1 MGGSASL
8 HDGDLDFDLLCH
20 VSDRYDDLLQKEKY
34 KRKEKGILT
43 MALTVELQTSE
54 EEFERNTLES
64 LEKQN
69 KLTESLRDIEEKE
82 RVLHCKTSELQKS
95 EEELEENALEVR
107 KKKDILTQSMADL
120 EKREQMLQEKT
131 VELQKNEEEFERNT
145 LESLEK
151 QNKLTESLQDIEEK
165 ERVLHCKTSE
175 LQKSEEELGEKA
187 LEVQKKKDILTQSMA
202 DLEKREQVLQEK
214 TVELQ
219 KNEEEFER
227 KSLETQRVKT
237 ELDKNI
243 HDLQEVRTK
252 KLELLEKE
260 LLERNALDQ
269 DSVRVELRDLK
280 AVVHGLQQE
289 MARMAASS
297 YSDASSVNT
306 LESWIHV
313 GSTKPCCFHPD
324 AHFKVFT
331 SDGPVLAPASMLHQG
346 ARVQSASGKV
356 VEVVNPPEQHQVDSV
371 IELKAGTASLVVSPD
386 HRVLVPGFP
395 GNKTVKAEEL
405 SEGDV
410 VILDGI
416 PARLSSCERK
426 TGKTLV
432 IRLGFKPDLPALMR
446 PSSILSKGFRKK
458 QLRRSLKKVSE
469 AADDT
474 YAGTEGPE
482 SCKYGLPFPDAW
494 TFALRKSAI
503 GRWGHL
509 QVVATLQH
517 EPSTKLELNMQKE
530 TVFPKQWNAL
540 NAFLQFATSAGGLS
554 SASSNDE
561 LSWCFAEARGWQCMR
576 NGLLQRCEA
585 LHGFT
590 AAWVQGFAGDRQ
602 NRQRFVVKPWVEQ
615 IEEELKENTLDV
627 EKKKDI
633 LTQSFADLEKREQML
648 QEKTVELEKNKEEFA
663 QNTLEKQNKLTESLR
678 DIEEKVR
685 VLHCKTSELQKSEE
699 ELEEN
704 ALEVQKK
711 KDILMQSMAD
721 LEKRAQMLQEKTV
734 ELQKNEDEFER
745 NTLEKQNKLTE
756 SLRDIEEKERVLHCK
771 TSELQKSEEELGEKA
786 LEVQKKKDILTQSM
800 ADLEKREQVLQ
811 EKTVELQKN
820 EEEFE
825 RKSLETQRVKT
836 ELDKNIHDL
845 QEVRTKKLEL
855 LEKELL
861 ERNALDQDSVRVE
874 LRDLKAVVHGLQQEM
889 ARMAASSYSDA
900 SSVNTLESWIH
911 VGSTK
916 PCCFHPDAHFKVFT
930 SDGPVLAPASMLHQ
944 GARVQSASGK
954 VVEVV
959 NPPEQHQVDSV
970 IELKAGT
977 ASLVVSPDHRV
988 LVPGF
993 PGNKTVKAEE
1003 LSEGDVVILDGIPAR
1018 LSSCERKT
1026 GKTLVIRLGFKPDLP
1041 ALMRPSSI
1049 LSKGFR
1055 KKQLRRSL
1063 KKKVSEAADDT
1074 YAGTEGPESCKY
1086 GLPFPDA
1093 WTFALRKSA
1102 IGRWGHLQVVATL
1115 QHEPS
1120 TKLE

>member
-1 MGGSASL
+1 M
-8 HDGDLDFDLLCH
+8 
-20 VSDRYDDLLQKEKY
+20 
-34 KRKEKGILT
+34 
-43 MALTVELQTSE
+43 SE
-54 EEFERNTLES
+54 NTLEFAQNT

-145 LESLEK
+145 LES
-151 QNKLTESLQDIEEK
+151 
-165 ERVLHCKTSE
+165 
-175 LQKSEEELGEKA
+175 
-187 LEVQKKKDILTQSMA
+187 
-202 DLEKREQVLQEK
+202 
-214 TVELQ
+214 
-219 KNEEEFER
+219 
-227 KSLETQRVKT
+227 
-237 ELDKNI
+237 
-243 HDLQEVRTK
+243 
-252 KLELLEKE
+252 
-260 LLERNALDQ
+260 
-269 DSVRVELRDLK
+269 
-280 AVVHGLQQE
+280 
-289 MARMAASS
+289 
-297 YSDASSVNT
+297 
-306 LESWIHV
+306 
-313 GSTKPCCFHPD
+313 
-324 AHFKVFT
+324 
-331 SDGPVLAPASMLHQG
+331 
-346 ARVQSASGKV
+346 
-356 VEVVNPPEQHQVDSV
+356 
-371 IELKAGTASLVVSPD
+371 
-386 HRVLVPGFP
+386 
-395 GNKTVKAEEL
+395 
-405 SEGDV
+405 
-410 VILDGI
+410 
-416 PARLSSCERK
+416 
-426 TGKTLV
+426 
-432 IRLGFKPDLPALMR
+432 
-446 PSSILSKGFRKK
+446 
-458 QLRRSLKKVSE
+458 
-469 AADDT
+469 
-474 YAGTEGPE
+474 
-482 SCKYGLPFPDAW
+482 
-494 TFALRKSAI
+494 
-503 GRWGHL
+503 
-509 QVVATLQH
+509 
-517 EPSTKLELNMQKE
+517 
-530 TVFPKQWNAL
+530 
-540 NAFLQFATSAGGLS
+540 
-554 SASSNDE
+554 
-561 LSWCFAEARGWQCMR
+561 
-576 NGLLQRCEA
+576 
-585 LHGFT
+585 
-590 AAWVQGFAGDRQ
+590 
-602 NRQRFVVKPWVEQ
+602 
-615 IEEELKENTLDV
+615 
-627 EKKKDI
+627 
-633 LTQSFADLEKREQML
+633 
-648 QEKTVELEKNKEEFA
+648 
-663 QNTLEKQNKLTESLR
+663 
-678 DIEEKVR
+678 
-685 VLHCKTSELQKSEE
+685 
-699 ELEEN
+699 
-704 ALEVQKK
+704 
-711 KDILMQSMAD
+711 
-721 LEKRAQMLQEKTV
+721 
-734 ELQKNEDEFER
+734 
-745 NTLEKQNKLTE
+745 LEKQNKLTE

-1041 ALMRPSSI
+1041 VAVSVRFVSAVS
-1049 LSKGFR
+1049 F
-1055 KKQLRRSL
+1055 SL
-1063 KKKVSEAADDT
+1063 KI
-1074 YAGTEGPESCKY
+1074 
-1086 GLPFPDA
+1086 
-1093 WTFALRKSA
+1093 W
-1102 IGRWGHLQVVATL
+1102 
-1115 QHEPS
+1115 
-1120 TKLE
+1120 